1 MQDIACAYLD
11 AAADSDQRRLS
22 WCGGDGDGAYLVV
35 KAIVVS
41 IINNKVEDISHWLTS
56 RLYWSDVPADG
67 NLF

>member
-1 MQDIACAYLD
+1 MCAYLD

-56 RLYWSDVPADG
+56 RLY
-67 NLF
+67 